1 MKNSITVIQ
10 FLAAASTFF
19 FFQVTATKPSSK
31 DGEYL
36 YDLAEQRKTHF
47 DAAIYAFQHNLWS
60 KAVGIF
66 SYIAFSCSLQTQDPL
81 YHSVTANLAILQFS
95 RQNHEESLQW
105 SKCCQQGHTDIL
117 CRFYTGVNLFLLKE
131 YYSAFMVFRHIS
143 IATTDKCAKYTPT
156 LSFNMGILLY
166 KMGGN
171 GNEYLAEAI
180 TQLKQTPHWHSK
192 ITKYENAKRFR
203 GIDHTIEWGPVQQNE
218 ITLFDI
224 DANWNCIAIKEI
236 QPLQIERPLASPSSS
251 DNLLDYYFMTEQEK
265 DSFPSPHQIS
275 DKIDHHQDYFSSR
288 NKYPKKRVVP
298 KIVVTLPEILE
309 EVLPH
314 SAPPIVEKNEDDYF
328 SYDPYSLPKS
338 PEKALLPRQNH
349 LSPPIHSSSLL
360 GASQIVSDH
369 QEQPEIHKRPNF
381 LQRFCSY

>member
-10 FLAAASTFF
+10 FLVASTFF
-19 FFQVTATKPSSK
+19 FFQVTATKQSSK
-31 DGEYL
+31 DSEYL
-36 YDLAEQRKTHF
+36 YDLAERRKTHL
-47 DAAIYAFQHNLWS
+47 DAAIYAFQHNIWS

-66 SYIAFSCSLQTQDPL
+66 SYIALSCSLQTQDPL
-81 YHSVTANLAILQFS
+81 YHSVTANLAMLQFS
-95 RQNHEESLQW
+95 RQNHEESLRW

-143 IATTDKCAKYTPT
+143 IATTDKYAKYTPT
-156 LSFNMGILLY
+156 LSFNMGIILY

-180 TQLKQTPHWHSK
+180 TQLKQTSHWHSK

-203 GIDHTIEWGPVQQNE
+203 GIDHTIEWGVVQQE
-218 ITLFDI
+218 QITLFDI
-224 DANWNCIAIKEI
+224 DANRNCIAIQEI

-251 DNLLDYYFMTEQEK
+251 DNLLDYYFMTEQER

-275 DKIDHHQDYFSSR
+275 NTIDHHQDYFSSR

-314 SAPPIVEKNEDDYF
+314 SAPSPRVEKNEDDYF
-328 SYDPYSLPKS
+328 SYEPYSLPKS
-338 PEKALLPRQNH
+338 PEKALLPHQNH
-349 LSPPIHSSSLL
+349 LSPPIHGSSTETTPIDSN
-360 GASQIVSDH
+360 H
-369 QEQPEIHKRPNF
+369 QEQRKDHKRPNF